1 MQITGFKRKTL
12 ATVYNFKQ
20 NTKHK
25 TLTMQTKNQMTRSA
39 MLMAVLSCS
48 QAVEIKAQAEAQ
60 WWPSNVNDVL
70 NPIVGVI
77 DDAIDAG
84 NAVSDGLDNILDQIN
99 IPDVTLTLDD
109 VIDIK
114 Q

>member
-1 MQITGFKRKTL
+1 
-12 ATVYNFKQ
+12 
-20 NTKHK
+20 
-25 TLTMQTKNQMTRSA
+25 MTRSA

-48 QAVEIKAQAEAQ
+48 QAVEIRSQAEAQ
-60 WWPSNVNDVL
+60 WWPSNASDIL

-77 DDAIDAG
+77 DGAIDAG
-84 NAVSDGLDNILDQIN
+84 NAVGDGVGNILDMIN
-99 IPDVTLTLDD
+99 IPDVTLTLED

>member
-1 MQITGFKRKTL
+1 
-12 ATVYNFKQ
+12 
-20 NTKHK
+20 
-25 TLTMQTKNQMTRSA
+25 MTRSA

-48 QAVEIKAQAEAQ
+48 QAVEIRSQAEAQ
-60 WWPSNVNDVL
+60 WWPSNASDIL

-84 NAVSDGLDNILDQIN
+84 NAVSDGVGNILDQIN
-99 IPDVTLTLDD
+99 IPDVTLTLED

>member
-1 MQITGFKRKTL
+1 
-12 ATVYNFKQ
+12 
-20 NTKHK
+20 
-25 TLTMQTKNQMTRSA
+25 MQTKNQMTRSA

-48 QAVEIKAQAEAQ
+48 QAVEIRSQAEAQ
-60 WWPSNVNDVL
+60 WWPSNASDIL
-70 NPIVGVI
+70 NPIVGII
-77 DDAIDAG
+77 DGAIDGG
-84 NAVSDGLDNILDQIN
+84 NAVGGGVGNILDKIE

>member
-1 MQITGFKRKTL
+1 
-12 ATVYNFKQ
+12 
-20 NTKHK
+20 
-25 TLTMQTKNQMTRSA
+25 MQTKNQMTRSA

-48 QAVEIKAQAEAQ
+48 QAVEIRSQAEAQ
-60 WWPSNVNDVL
+60 WWPSNASDIL

-77 DDAIDAG
+77 DGAIDAG
-84 NAVSDGLDNILDQIN
+84 NAVGDGVGNILDMIN
-99 IPDVTLTLDD
+99 IPDVTLTLED